1 MQFDLWIF
9 YLEIDQI
16 IQIGQISKFCNIN
29 LIFMGEILS
38 FLTMRTV
45 IIFIATTFSILVVML
60 TLNIVTVDEVAVIL
74 NMSPEAA
81 NAFKLVISRIQ
92 EVTGNILDITS
103 QLFNKLFSWAGVDV
117 DLNKIKIDVGSAP
130 VDANHGA
137 TQNGQAPA
145 TRTAPPAN
153 YPVDKDATYDYKAF

>member
-1 MQFDLWIF
+1 
-9 YLEIDQI
+9 
-16 IQIGQISKFCNIN
+16 
-29 LIFMGEILS
+29 MGDMLS

-81 NAFKLVISRIQ
+81 SAFKLVISRIQ

-103 QLFNKLFSWAGVDV
+103 QLLNKVLGWAGVDV
-117 DLNKIKIDVGSAP
+117 DLNKIKIDVNGSGAAVDGVQNHQGSAP
-130 VDANHGA
+130 
-137 TQNGQAPA
+137 TKS
-145 TRTAPPAN
+145 APPAN
-153 YPVDKDATYDYKAF
+153 YPVDKDASYEYKSF